1 MKTVYSWVKLRTDL
15 DYVALFEA
23 QLIICYCIKVK
34 LSFGFHWE
42 GLKRLKGLEDCEQNK
57 RLNQRKVSSKQSS
70 IKVATQLHFFILS
83 SKHSDFLITFK
94 VVLSNRFFR
103 LSEGFSKFVFWHW
116 LLLHSLPV
124 FSFTSF
130 KGKFCLLSHLMLT
143 MNHSSIKSLLTQE
156 VSQCCVYN

>member
-1 MKTVYSWVKLRTDL
+1 MKTSTTALMKTAYSWVKLRTDL

-23 QLIICYCIKVK
+23 QLVICYCTKVK
-34 LSFGFHWE
+34 LSSGFHWE
-42 GLKRLKGLEDCEQNK
+42 GLKRLKGLEDCEQKK

-70 IKVATQLHFFILS
+70 IKAQLHFFISS

-94 VVLSNRFFR
+94 AVLSNRIFR

-124 FSFTSF
+124 LSFTSF
-130 KGKFCLLSHLMLT
+130 KGKFYCLLSHLMLT
-143 MNHSSIKSLLTQE
+143 LWIIQ
-156 VSQCCVYN
+156 V